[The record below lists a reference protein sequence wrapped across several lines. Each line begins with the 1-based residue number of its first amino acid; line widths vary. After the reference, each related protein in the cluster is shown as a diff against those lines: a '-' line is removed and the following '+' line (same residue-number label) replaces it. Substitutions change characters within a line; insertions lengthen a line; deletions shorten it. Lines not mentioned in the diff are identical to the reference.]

1 VTPRCRLPDCP
12 NPPCR
17 GSFVFPKAKDERRF
31 PVALLCDEH
40 GKEAVSR
47 GARRI
52 TYRPFGVG
60 GTEDREESE

>member
-1 VTPRCRLPDCP
+1 VLPK
-12 NPPCR
+12 
-17 GSFVFPKAKDERRF
+17 PKGELRF

-40 GKEAVSR
+40 GKEAVSK

-60 GTEDREESE
+60 GDEEEV